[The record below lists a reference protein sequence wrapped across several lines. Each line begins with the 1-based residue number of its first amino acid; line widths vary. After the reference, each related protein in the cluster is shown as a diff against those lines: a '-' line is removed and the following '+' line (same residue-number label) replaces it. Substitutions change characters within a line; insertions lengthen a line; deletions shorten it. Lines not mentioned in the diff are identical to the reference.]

1 MQMEVGCAAE
11 AYRILRHSC
20 RQERKRAP
28 TGAND
33 WSSRSHSIITV
44 ALYMPELD
52 LPGSAPADGQA
63 AAAPG
68 ECGTVTDGHSQRSTL
83 SMQRARPHTSQLAS
97 VAVPWSLHICH
108 SHQQVR
114 LSQWCPADPFLSHV

>member
-1 MQMEVGCAAE
+1 MGCMQVEVSNTAE
-11 AYRILRHSC
+11 AYKILRHSC

-52 LPGSAPADGQA
+52 LPGSVPADAQA
-63 AAAPG
+63 ASLSG
-68 ECGTVTDGHSQRSTL
+68 ESRTMGLFTPS
-83 SMQRARPHTSQLAS
+83 
-97 VAVPWSLHICH
+97 
-108 SHQQVR
+108 
-114 LSQWCPADPFLSHV
+114 

>member
-1 MQMEVGCAAE
+1 MSSTAE

-44 ALYMPELD
+44 ALSMAQLE
-52 LPGSAPADGQA
+52 LPGSEPADAQGA
-63 AAAPG
+63 SSSG
-68 ECGTVTDGHSQRSTL
+68 E
-83 SMQRARPHTSQLAS
+83 
-97 VAVPWSLHICH
+97 
-108 SHQQVR
+108 
-114 LSQWCPADPFLSHV
+114 

>member
-1 MQMEVGCAAE
+1 MQVEVSNTAE

-44 ALYMPELD
+44 ALWMPELD
-52 LPGSAPADGQA
+52 LPGSAPANEQA
-63 AAAPG
+63 ASSSG
-68 ECGTVTDGHSQRSTL
+68 ES
-83 SMQRARPHTSQLAS
+83 
-97 VAVPWSLHICH
+97 
-108 SHQQVR
+108 
-114 LSQWCPADPFLSHV
+114 DP